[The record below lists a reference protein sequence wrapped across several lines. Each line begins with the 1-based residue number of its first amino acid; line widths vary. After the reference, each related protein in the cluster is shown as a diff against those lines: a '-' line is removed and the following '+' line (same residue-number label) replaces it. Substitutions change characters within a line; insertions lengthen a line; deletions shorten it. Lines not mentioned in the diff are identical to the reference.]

1 VGPSHW
7 LPDLT
12 MVDDVRVRGYDAASY
27 GDAFADVYDDWY
39 AEISDVAATVRLLA
53 ALTPAGAD
61 VLELGV
67 GTGRLAI
74 PLAAALAAQG
84 SRVDGLDA
92 SAAMLDRL
100 AANDRA
106 GAVRPMLGEMGSGLP
121 PGPYG
126 LVFVAYN
133 TFFALPTAAQQAQ
146 CFGAVA
152 ARLGPGAA
160 FVIESF
166 VPGDEAT
173 DRQGTVTVRA
183 MSAGQVVLSVSRA
196 NPVEQ
201 TMEGQYID
209 LTEAGGVRLRP
220 WSIRWSTPAEL
231 DAMAASAGL
240 VLAGRWESFAGE
252 RYDSDSPRQVSAYA
266 RPADMEETSS
276 TAAKVLG

>member
-1 VGPSHW
+1 
-7 LPDLT
+7 
-12 MVDDVRVRGYDAASY
+12 DVAVRGYDAASY
-27 GDAFADVYDDWY
+27 GEAFADVYDDWY
-39 AEISDVAATVRLLA
+39 GEISDVGATVRLLA

-74 PLAAALAAQG
+74 PLAARLVAQG

-92 SAAMLDRL
+92 SPAMLTRL
-100 AANDRA
+100 AANDPTGSVRA
-106 GAVRPMLGEMGSGLP
+106 VLGEMGAPLP

-133 TFFALPTAAQQAQ
+133 TFFALPTAEQQAN
-146 CFGAVA
+146 CFAAVA
-152 ARLGPGAA
+152 ARLGAGGA

-183 MSAGQVVLSVSRA
+183 ISAGQVVLSVSRA

-201 TMEGQYID
+201 TMEGQYVDIS
-209 LTEAGGVRLRP
+209 EAGGVRLRP
-220 WSIRWSTPAEL
+220 WSIRWSSPVEL
-231 DAMAASAGL
+231 DAMAAAAGL
-240 VLAGRWESFAGE
+240 ALAGRWESFAGE
-252 RYDSDSPRQVSAYA
+252 RYDADSPRQVSAYA
-266 RPADMEETSS
+266 RPADRAETSS
-276 TAAKVLG
+276 TASEVLG